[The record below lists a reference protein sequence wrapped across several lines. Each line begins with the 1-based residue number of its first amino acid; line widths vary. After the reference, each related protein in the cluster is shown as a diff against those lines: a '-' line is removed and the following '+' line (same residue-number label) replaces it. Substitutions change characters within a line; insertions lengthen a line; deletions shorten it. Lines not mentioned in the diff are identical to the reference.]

1 MDFIRHS
8 RFSTQFIVITVLAV
22 MAMVIIAATNALL
35 LKSSL
40 MAERQELTRSAVEL
54 AHRVI
59 DKEAKLAAEDGLDI
73 ERAKQRAL
81 SQVTQLRYGEEN
93 SEYYWVLDLDTTML
107 AHGVNSKIVGTNRS
121 QTRDVKGKY
130 FARGM
135 TEGAARSK
143 TGYVDYYLPKPDS
156 DQPIRKV
163 AYFMVYEPWDWVV
176 ASGMYLE
183 DIDKVF
189 YERLVVSAAIV
200 LFFVLAMIGFAFV
213 AVKNLKD
220 ASQRIISN
228 LQLLETDDYTE
239 SIKLNELDS
248 RNELGEIM
256 KSLASTHSV
265 LTQRMELRHEETAR
279 IKEALDI
286 ASSPV
291 MLADAEC
298 RVRYANNSA
307 EKLFRELKPDLESD
321 CPQYNGR
328 PLTDVTLQQLHPE
341 PQRFSSQL
349 ESQFSSMA
357 EEIKLGSHWLKVVTT
372 PVISET
378 NRNVRLGIVVEW
390 EDITEQWK
398 HEQQIQEQSQ
408 AEREKLDSL
417 QTRLDDLLT
426 TVDAAS
432 AGDLSRELSVS
443 GDDAVGIMANSMGQ
457 FLTRLRSNLSTIG
470 GHASTMNVEAGSL
483 AAVSDGLGRSAK
495 STSTQATTASRSAEN
510 ISKAVD
516 TVAAA
521 SEEMSAS
528 IKEIA
533 VHASTATDVAQTAVE
548 LAGSTDQSVR
558 QLAESSNQISQVT
571 RVITT
576 IAEQTNLLALNAT
589 IEAARAGEAGKGFA
603 VVANEVKELAKQ
615 TASATE
621 DIERM
626 IASIQTDTQ
635 SSVSAITQIVAT
647 VDEINAIQ
655 ATIAT
660 AVEQQMST
668 TQEINRSVQAAAAG
682 CGEVTENVNKT
693 AENASE
699 ATKAVDDSRKAIKG
713 LADMATELNEL
724 VTYYRVA

>member
-1 MDFIRHS
+1 MDLIRHS
-8 RFSTQFIVITVLAV
+8 RFSTQFIVITVIAV
-22 MAMVIIAATNALL
+22 LAMVIIAATNALL
-35 LKSSL
+35 LKRSL
-40 MAERQELTRSAVEL
+40 VAERQELTRSAVEI
-54 AHRVI
+54 AYRMIEREV
-59 DKEAKLAAEDGLDI
+59 ELAAEDNLDI

-81 SQVTQLRYGEEN
+81 SQVTQLRYGEGN
-93 SEYYWVLDLDTTML
+93 REYHWILNLDNTML
-107 AHGVNSKIVGTNRS
+107 AHGVNPKLVGTDVS
-121 QTRDVKGKY
+121 QTKDVKGKY
-130 FARGM
+130 FAREM
-135 TEGAARSK
+135 TESAARNK
-143 TGYVDYYLPKPDS
+143 TGYIDYYLPKPGS
-156 DQPIRKV
+156 EQPIRKV
-163 AYFMVYEPWDWVV
+163 AYFMTYEPWDWVV

-183 DIDKVF
+183 DIDKAF
-189 YERLVVSAAIV
+189 YERLIVSAAIV
-200 LFFVLAMIGFAFV
+200 LFFVLAMIGFAFI

-220 ASQRIISN
+220 ASRNIISK
-228 LQLLETDDYTE
+228 LQLLEKDDYTE
-239 SIKLNELDS
+239 SIELHELDS

-256 KSLASTHSV
+256 KSLASTHDV

-298 RVRYANNSA
+298 QVRYANSSA
-307 EKLFRELKPDLESD
+307 EKLFRALKPDLEAD

-328 PLTDVTLQQLHPE
+328 PLTDVTLKQLHPE

-349 ESQFSSMA
+349 ASQSASMS
-357 EEIKLGSHWLKVVTT
+357 EEIKLGDHWLKVVTT

-378 NRNVRLGIVVEW
+378 NPDVRLGIVVEW
-390 EDITEQWK
+390 EDITKQWK
-398 HEQQIQEQSQ
+398 HEQQIKEKSQ

-417 QTRLDDLLT
+417 QARLDDLLA

-432 AGDLSRELSVS
+432 AGDLSKELTVS
-443 GDDAVGIMANSMGQ
+443 GDDAVGVMADSMGQ

-470 GHASTMNVEAGSL
+470 GHASTMNKEAGSL
-483 AAVSDGLGRSAK
+483 ATVSDELGKSAM

-516 TVAAA
+516 SVAAA
-521 SEEMSAS
+521 SEEMSSS
-528 IKEIA
+528 IQEIA
-533 VHASTATDVAQTAVE
+533 VHASTAADVAQTAVE
-548 LAGSTDQSVR
+548 LASATDQSVR
-558 QLAESSNQISQVT
+558 QLAESSNQIGQVT

-615 TASATE
+615 TGSATE
-621 DIERM
+621 NIERM

-635 SSVSAITQIVAT
+635 SSVGAITQIVAT

-655 ATIAT
+655 ATIAN
-660 AVEQQMST
+660 AVEQQLST
-668 TQEINRSVQAAAAG
+668 TQEISRSVQAAAAG
-682 CGEVTENVNKT
+682 CGEVADNVNKT

-699 ATKAVDDSRKAIKG
+699 ATKAVDESRKAIKG